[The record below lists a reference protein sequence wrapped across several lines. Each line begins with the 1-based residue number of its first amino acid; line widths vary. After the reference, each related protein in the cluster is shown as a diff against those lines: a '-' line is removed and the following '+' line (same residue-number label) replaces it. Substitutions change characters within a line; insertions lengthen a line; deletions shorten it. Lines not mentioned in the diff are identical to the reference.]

1 MDAAQASR
9 RGRLVRRVALDTR
22 PLSVPAYRRTLIGQG
37 GSYVGTMIT
46 EVAVPVQIYADS
58 RSSLY
63 VGLAGLAGLVPIVI
77 FGLYGGAIADAV
89 DRRRLALWSSLVTWA
104 VTVLLLAQ
112 ALLGLRSIALILAL
126 VVVQSAGFAVS
137 SSTRAAII
145 PSIVPVKLVP
155 AANTLSYT
163 VSNIGQILGPLVA
176 GVMVGLPDGFACAY
190 GTDALLF
197 TAVLYSTFRLPS
209 LKPAAATGRAGL
221 RAVAGGIRFIAG
233 HPVLLMS
240 FGVDIAAMTL
250 AMPRALFPEAAAT
263 RFHGGVGLLYA
274 SIAIGSVLAGLSS
287 GWIGRIRRQGVA
299 LTGAVVCWAAAICAA
314 GLAHTLWL
322 AAVLLAVAGAAD
334 LVSVVYRQT
343 ILQTYAPDEL
353 RGRLQGVFTVVVA
366 GGPRLGDLRA
376 GAMAATTGFTVAWS
390 GAAGV
395 CIGVVLVS
403 ALAVRSFW
411 RYDAFHAGPLDQVR
425 AGQLEQ
431 RRGRRGAAAAAQHNG
446 IERPAEVVLADL
458 DRAQVG
464 VRCDGVGG
472 QDGDADAGANERRGG
487 VDAADL
493 RGDSAAHPVGGENL
507 VGDGAHGEAG
517 RQVDEGLML
526 QLADPDRAS
535 PGERV
540 SGGDREQLR
549 DA

>member
-9 RGRLVRRVALDTR
+9 RGRLVRAVALDTR

-46 EVAVPVQIYADS
+46 EVAVPVQVYADS
-58 RSSLY
+58 HSSLY

-104 VTVLLLAQ
+104 VTVLLLGQ
-112 ALLGLRSIALILAL
+112 AILGLRSVGLILAL
-126 VVVQSAGFAVS
+126 VVVQSGGFAVS
-137 SSTRAAII
+137 SSTRGAII
-145 PSIVPVKLVP
+145 PSIVPAVLVP

-176 GVMVGLPDGFACAY
+176 GVLVGLPDGFACAY
-190 GTDALLF
+190 GADAILF
-197 TAVLYSTFRLPS
+197 TAALYSTFRLPP
-209 LKPAAATGRAGL
+209 LKPVAATGRAGP
-221 RAVAGGIRFIAG
+221 RAVAGGIRFIAD
-233 HPVLLMS
+233 HPVLVMS
-240 FGVDIAAMTL
+240 FAVDIAAMTL

-263 RFHGGVGLLYA
+263 RFHGGVGLLYS
-274 SIAIGSVLAGLSS
+274 SIAIGSILAGLCS

-343 ILQTYAPDEL
+343 ILQTYAPDEM

-376 GAMAATTGFTVAWS
+376 GVMAATTGFTIAWS
-390 GAAGV
+390 GSAAV

-411 RYDAFHAGPLDQVR
+411 RYDAGHAAAGP
-425 AGQLEQ
+425 
-431 RRGRRGAAAAAQHNG
+431 
-446 IERPAEVVLADL
+446 
-458 DRAQVG
+458 
-464 VRCDGVGG
+464 
-472 QDGDADAGANERRGG
+472 
-487 VDAADL
+487 
-493 RGDSAAHPVGGENL
+493 
-507 VGDGAHGEAG
+507 
-517 RQVDEGLML
+517 DEGTGAVSP
-526 QLADPDRAS
+526 QPTTRA
-535 PGERV
+535 
-540 SGGDREQLR
+540 
-549 DA
+549 